1 MVLIVPLKTEILTP
15 EIVTSKMMLLKR
27 PISSQRGVVR
37 GSMMTC

>member
-1 MVLIVPLKTEILTP
+1 MVLILPLQTEILTP
-15 EIVTSKMMLLKR
+15 EIVTSKTLLLKR